1 MKKNLLLLKGFLE
14 LEKPKFINTKPKPK
28 FMKNVYIDKLN
39 NIVNK
44 YINADHRT
52 IQMKP
57 IDVNDNIYIL
67 TLVKTEMIK
76 ILNFR
81 LMIM

>member
-1 MKKNLLLLKGFLE
+1 
-14 LEKPKFINTKPKPK
+14 
-28 FMKNVYIDKLN
+28 MKNVYIDKLN

-44 YINADHRT
+44 YINADHST
-52 IQMKP
+52 IQVKP

>member
-44 YINADHRT
+44 YINTQA
-52 IQMKP
+52 
-57 IDVNDNIYIL
+57 
-67 TLVKTEMIK
+67 
-76 ILNFR
+76 
-81 LMIM
+81 